1 MAVRAGRLRSRVA
14 IMRQTQVATGKGG
27 FTASWNADPKP
38 IAAEV
43 IAISGREDTIDH
55 VLQGISVY
63 RITVRWRANLSPREQ
78 LRLANGQ
85 VLNIKSADDPDG
97 RRRDLVIIA
106 DTVATTG
113 A

>member
-1 MAVRAGRLRSRVA
+1 MAVRAGRLRSR
-14 IMRQTQVATGKGG
+14 ITILRQSKAPTGKGG
-27 FTASWNADPKP
+27 FTATWTGDPKP

-55 VLQGISVY
+55 VLQGVSVY
-63 RITVRWRANLSPREQ
+63 RITVRWRADLSVREQ
-78 LRLANGQ
+78 LRLADGR

-97 RRRDLVIIA
+97 RRRDLLIIA